1 MLEGVAAML
10 ALLSAILPPLIAH
23 FTMKSKERRID
34 NEALTRRSL
43 DELDIGDDRLRND
56 QPPMQP

>member
-1 MLEGVAAML
+1 MEIIAAVL
-10 ALLSAILPPLIAH
+10 TLLITVLPTLITHWSVKA
-23 FTMKSKERRID
+23 KERRID

-43 DELDIGDDRLRND
+43 DELDIGVSRVRNH

>member
-1 MLEGVAAML
+1 MEIIAAVL
-10 ALLSAILPPLIAH
+10 AILSAVLPPIVAH
-23 FTMKSKERRID
+23 FTVKAKERRVD

-43 DELDIGDDRLRND
+43 DELDIGVDRVWND

>member
-1 MLEGVAAML
+1 MLEGLAALL
-10 ALLSAILPPLIAH
+10 ALLSAILPPLVAH
-23 FTMKSKERRID
+23 FTFKSKERRID

-43 DELDIGDDRLRND
+43 DELDLGIDRMQHN

>member
-1 MLEGVAAML
+1 MLEGLAALL
-10 ALLSAILPPLIAH
+10 ALLSAILPPLVAH
-23 FTMKSKERRID
+23 FTFKSKERRID

-43 DELDIGDDRLRND
+43 DELDIGVHRLRND